1 MRKLLLLLFCAAY
14 GVAASAALP
23 VPRLDYKHRTLGN
36 GLEVYTLQDRT
47 TPTVAIQVWY
57 RVGSKND
64 PEGRSGFAHLFE
76 HIMFKSTKH
85 MAAEMM
91 DRLTEDVGGMNN
103 ATTRDDA
110 TQYYEVIPSNYLET
124 LLWAEGE
131 RLGSLSVDEA
141 NFKSERD
148 VVKEEF
154 RFRVLAPPYGRLY
167 YSIDKD
173 SFFVHPYKRPGIGS
187 IEELDAATITD
198 VQQFHTTFY
207 RPDNAVLVI
216 AGDFDQ
222 QQLDGWIDRYLGPIG
237 HPSTPIPR
245 VEVKEPAR
253 AEEKR
258 FVEKSPNVPL
268 PAVVLT
274 WLTPAASNPDGYALN
289 MAAGLLGLGDSSRMT
304 QSLVY
309 KQKIAQ
315 DVNVFADLREDAGLF
330 AVIVT
335 MASGHSVEEGEKAA
349 RAELQKLI
357 DAPVSAA
364 EMEKARN
371 LVAATVLR
379 QRETNNGKAEA
390 IGDAVVV
397 SHDADEVN
405 TGLEKLLA
413 VTPAD
418 VQRVMKQYVGD
429 GKAVVIQYVAEGGK
443 K

>member
-1 MRKLLLLLFCAAY
+1 MRKLLLLLLFTATAAQ
-14 GVAASAALP
+14 AALP
-23 VPRLDYKHRTLGN
+23 IPRLDYKHRTMAN
-36 GLEVYTLQDRT
+36 GLEVYTLQDHS
-47 TPTVAIQVWY
+47 TPTVAIQIWY
-57 RVGSKND
+57 RVGSKSD

-85 MAAEMM
+85 MASEIM
-91 DRLTEDVGGMNN
+91 DRLTEDVGGFNN

-131 RLGSLSVDEA
+131 RLGSLTVDEG

-154 RFRVLAPPYGRLY
+154 RFRVLAPPYGRLN

-173 SFFVHPYKRPGIGS
+173 SFAVHPYKRPGIGS
-187 IEELDAATITD
+187 IEDLDAATLTD
-198 VQQFHTTFY
+198 VQQFHSAFY

-222 QQLDGWIDRYLGPIG
+222 QQLDGWIDKYLGPIG
-237 HPSTPIPR
+237 HPTTAIPR
-245 VEVKEPAR
+245 VTTKEPAR

-258 FVEKSPNVPL
+258 FVEKAPNVPL

-274 WLTPAASNPDGYALN
+274 WLTPSASHPDGNALN

-315 DVNVFADLREDAGLF
+315 DVNTFADLREDLGLF
-330 AVIVT
+330 VVIVT
-335 MASGHSVEEGEKAA
+335 MASGHTLEEVEKAA

-357 DAPVSAA
+357 DAPVPAA

-371 LVAATVLR
+371 LVAAGVLR
-379 QRETNNGKAEA
+379 QRETNNGKAAA
-390 IGDAVVV
+390 IGEAVVLT
-397 SHDADEVN
+397 HDADDVN
-405 TGLEKLLA
+405 TGLQKLLA

-429 GKAVVIQYVAEGGK
+429 AKAVVIQYVAEGGK

>member
-1 MRKLLLLLFCAAY
+1 MAKRLILLLLLANTAFAAKL
-14 GVAASAALP
+14 A
-23 VPRLDYKHRTLGN
+23 VPRLDYKHRTLPN

-47 TPTVAIQVWY
+47 TPTAAIQVWY

-85 MAAEMM
+85 MPSEMM

-131 RLGSLSVDEA
+131 RLGSLTVDEA

-154 RFRVLAPPYGRLY
+154 RFRVLAPPYGRLFY
-167 YSIDKD
+167 ALDKD
-173 SFFVHPYKRPGIGS
+173 SFTVHPYKRPGIGS
-187 IEELDAATITD
+187 IEDLDAATVTD
-198 VQQFHTTFY
+198 VQQFHRTFY
-207 RPDNAVLVI
+207 RPDNAVLVV

-222 QQLDGWIDRYLGPIG
+222 KQLDGWIDKYLAPIANPG
-237 HPSTPIPR
+237 TPIPR
-245 VEVKEPAR
+245 VTVQEPAR
-253 AEEKR
+253 AAEKR
-258 FVEKSPNVPL
+258 FVEKAPNVPL
-268 PAVVLT
+268 PAVALT
-274 WLTPAASNPDGYALN
+274 WLTPSASHEDAAALN
-289 MAAGLLGLGDSSRMT
+289 MASALLGLGDSSRLT

-315 DVNVFADLREDAGLF
+315 DANVFADLREDLGVFVVL
-330 AVIVT
+330 VT
-335 MASGHSVEEGEKAA
+335 LASGHSVEEGEKAA

-371 LVAATVLR
+371 LVAASVLR
-379 QRETNNGKAEA
+379 QRETNNGRAAA
-390 IGDAVVV
+390 IGEAVVV
-397 SHDADEVN
+397 AHDPEDVN
-405 TGLEKLLA
+405 TGLEKALA

-418 VQRVMKQYVGD
+418 VQRVMKKYMGD
-429 GKAVVIQYVAEGGK
+429 GKAVVIEYVAEGGK

>member
-1 MRKLLLLLFCAAY
+1 MRKLLLLLLFTATAAQ
-14 GVAASAALP
+14 AALP
-23 VPRLDYKHRTLGN
+23 IPRLDYKHRTLPN
-36 GLEVYTLQDRT
+36 GLEVYTLQDHS

-57 RVGSKND
+57 RVGSKSD

-85 MAAEMM
+85 MASEMM
-91 DRLTEDVGGMNN
+91 DRLTEDVGGFNN

-131 RLGSLSVDEA
+131 RLGSLTVDEG

-154 RFRVLAPPYGRLY
+154 RFRVLAPPYGRLN

-173 SFFVHPYKRPGIGS
+173 SFAVHPYKRPGIGS
-187 IEELDAATITD
+187 IEDLDAATLTD
-198 VQQFHTTFY
+198 VQQFHTAFY

-222 QQLDGWIDRYLGPIG
+222 QQLDGWIDKYLGPIG
-237 HPSTPIPR
+237 HPSTSIPR
-245 VEVKEPAR
+245 VTTKEPAR

-258 FVEKSPNVPL
+258 FVEKAPNVPL

-274 WLTPAASNPDGYALN
+274 WLAPSASHPDGNALN

-315 DVNVFADLREDAGLF
+315 DVNTFADLREDLGLF
-330 AVIVT
+330 VVIVT
-335 MASGHSVEEGEKAA
+335 MASGHTLEEGEKAA

-357 DAPVSAA
+357 DAPVPAA

-371 LVAATVLR
+371 LVAAGVLR
-379 QRETNNGKAEA
+379 QRETNNGKAAA
-390 IGDAVVV
+390 IGEAVVLT
-397 SHDADEVN
+397 HDADDVN
-405 TGLEKLLA
+405 TGLQKLLA